1 MAVTKSYKV
10 YGVDGH
16 RQRESF
22 NDSYKYDFSEG
33 DEIRIIEVENSD
45 RTGTNDYS
53 IVHITRNTIEECQKD
68 ELEFM
73 VSEFASDEAMAKL
86 DQLKER
92 LEMMED

>member
-22 NDSYKYDFSEG
+22 NDSYKYDFSED

-53 IVHITRNTIEECQKD
+53 IVHITRNTIEECEEEFSGQLSDGIFENSRVGKIE
-68 ELEFM
+68 EL
-73 VSEFASDEAMAKL
+73 
-86 DQLKER
+86 
-92 LEMMED
+92 

>member
-45 RTGTNDYS
+45 RTGTND
-53 IVHITRNTIEECQKD
+53 TRKK
-68 ELEFM
+68 FW
-73 VSEFASDEAMAKL
+73 
-86 DQLKER
+86 R
-92 LEMMED
+92 LEKLHIKRHLKPLICDLLLSWTRTAK